1 MKTDVFRNV
10 ICERE
15 ACHDEWAYGIEQCW
29 KKEIDLLSED
39 IPSTIEFLR
48 TECTAEEYSW
58 ISEVLDD
65 VIEETLSREL
75 LECYKA
81 LMEKFPDECKTYNIA
96 SIIEI
101 CDGILEWEE
110 EDEKKGYESR

>member
-1 MKTDVFRNV
+1 MKIKEFRE
-10 ICERE
+10 IIHERAE
-15 ACHDEWAYGIEQCW
+15 CHTEWAYGIEQCW
-29 KKEIDLLSED
+29 KKEIALLIED

-48 TECTAEEYSW
+48 NDCTADEYSW

-81 LMEKFPDECKTYNIA
+81 LMNKFPDECKTYNIVGV
-96 SIIEI
+96 IEI
-101 CDGILEWEE
+101 CESILEWEE
-110 EDEKKGYESR
+110 EDGKK